1 MQYLND
7 YFRAI
12 QTQLPRRPFRIY
24 SGDLRLT
31 LKSFWIICHKY
42 ATSETSER
50 AKYCVVALYGV
61 SFYLL
66 VLIQFGDR
74 ALSHIAHGLNFHG
87 CCVKT
92 QILWQLHSNSY
103 AHRFAHFSSL
113 QTGVFG
119 YAVGVFTGLFSDS
132 VAVLDEGKKCPP
144 GQEWMQCMMGAV
156 SCMDLTLDLSR
167 NCTPGCRCPQGT
179 VQQVNGWQE
188 YTHT

>member
-1 MQYLND
+1 MQH
-7 YFRAI
+7 
-12 QTQLPRRPFRIY
+12 
-24 SGDLRLT
+24 LRHQ
-31 LKSFWIICHKY
+31 K
-42 ATSETSER
+42 
-50 AKYCVVALYGV
+50 
-61 SFYLL
+61 
-66 VLIQFGDR
+66 
-74 ALSHIAHGLNFHG
+74 GLNTVSWHCMVFPFICWCWCSLVTEPWVTLLMGWISYG

-119 YAVGVFTGLFSDS
+119 YAVRLLSGLFSDS

-179 VQQVNGWQE
+179 LQQVNGWQE